1 MGTPSHP
8 KIYDAIG
15 HGYATQRRSDPRIAR
30 QIHEALGDAETIVN
44 VGAGAGAY
52 EPLGRRV
59 VAVEPSREMI
69 AQRGAGPA
77 LRGVGE
83 SLPFPNQSFDA
94 ALASLTIHHWRDPA
108 AGLAELRRVAGRVV
122 VFTFDPELQDRFW
135 LFAEYIP
142 AALDFEDDRAVPL
155 SLVVESLGEGRVT
168 PVPIPADC
176 TDGFLASYWRRPERY
191 LDPVV
196 RQSISTFAQ
205 LPADV
210 VEAGMSKLKAD
221 LESGAWEHRHADLL
235 GKEEMD
241 WGYRLVV
248 AA

>member
-8 KIYDAIG
+8 KIYDSIG

-30 QIHEALGDAETIVN
+30 QIQAALGDAQTIVN
-44 VGAGAGAY
+44 VGAGTGAY
-52 EPLGRRV
+52 EPRDRRV

-69 AQRGAGPA
+69 AQRRAGPA

-83 SLPFPNQSFDA
+83 SLPFPNRAFDA

-142 AALDFEDDRAVPL
+142 SALDFEDDRAVPL
-155 SLVVESLGEGRVT
+155 SLVVESLGGGRVT

-210 VEAGMSKLKAD
+210 VEAGMSKLKDD
-221 LESGAWEHRHADLL
+221 LESGAWERRHADLL